1 MLFQRCRKTKLF
13 LQPQRAEFKERWRLR
28 ALLSLFPQ
36 PLHFTSTGCKLIR
49 SARDC
54 LVPRSSAGLMMLCS
68 QAALKHL
75 VQKTV
80 AAVEGAAI
88 PSWREVANPRAGSRG
103 EHVSAA
109 PGLSRTHLCSFTGLS
124 WPTVY
129 LKQMWGTQELSLL
142 TQV

>member
-1 MLFQRCRKTKLF
+1 
-13 LQPQRAEFKERWRLR
+13 
-28 ALLSLFPQ
+28 
-36 PLHFTSTGCKLIR
+36 
-49 SARDC
+49 
-54 LVPRSSAGLMMLCS
+54 MMLCS

-88 PSWREVANPRAGSRG
+88 PSWRG

-109 PGLSRTHLCSFTGLS
+109 PGLGRTHLCSFTGLS
-124 WPTVY
+124 WLTVY

>member
-1 MLFQRCRKTKLF
+1 M
-13 LQPQRAEFKERWRLR
+13 
-28 ALLSLFPQ
+28 
-36 PLHFTSTGCKLIR
+36 
-49 SARDC
+49 
-54 LVPRSSAGLMMLCS
+54 VPRSSAGLMMLCS

-88 PSWREVANPRAGSRG
+88 LSWREVANPRAGSRD